1 MRISFGCTVLRLDNQ
16 PVECIQLDF
25 QVSLVQ
31 LPRISGCLN
40 GPVDL
45 HFNER
50 VKDLD
55 KFVSVDR
62 LKKDLAKNSSFNMV
76 WKIKVQNQSANQI
89 VIYHDS

>member
-1 MRISFGCTVLRLDNQ
+1 M
-16 PVECIQLDF
+16 
-25 QVSLVQ
+25 Q

-50 VKDLD
+50 VKEDLD

-62 LKKDLAKNSSFNMV
+62 LKKDLAKNSSFNMI
-76 WKIKVQNQSANQI
+76 WKIKVR
-89 VIYHDS
+89 HLLHGL